1 MPGLGEGTFLIT
13 TVFVNKVSHYPW
25 FNAAAHCAN
34 TWITWDMKNVLRV
47 KRKEKRTVILQ
58 TGDDVNI
65 FNGGSQL
72 GSGKVLSI
80 SDEGKAKI
88 LVEKIHKANVEQ
100 IPSLQF
106 NIGMEI
112 EWSVLF
118 LGKRQ
123 DLPQKEARKITQKQ
137 KIKEEKKSKKGL
149 ISLKKILNCVS
160 AVKSVWKSLKRM
172 IYKENEIF
180 SGV

>member
-1 MPGLGEGTFLIT
+1 M
-13 TVFVNKVSHYPW
+13 
-25 FNAAAHCAN
+25 
-34 TWITWDMKNVLRV
+34 LRV

-123 DLPQKEARKITQKQ
+123 DLPQKKARKITQKQ
-137 KIKEEKKSKKGL
+137 KRKEEKKEQKRTDKFEEDIKLCKCRKKCVEKFEKDDL
-149 ISLKKILNCVS
+149 QRERNIYWSMKCPKEQNEYLSPLLVRKYKKVTTL
-160 AVKSVWKSLKRM
+160 VKAGN
-172 IYKENEIF
+172 KERKYTREF
-180 SGV
+180 